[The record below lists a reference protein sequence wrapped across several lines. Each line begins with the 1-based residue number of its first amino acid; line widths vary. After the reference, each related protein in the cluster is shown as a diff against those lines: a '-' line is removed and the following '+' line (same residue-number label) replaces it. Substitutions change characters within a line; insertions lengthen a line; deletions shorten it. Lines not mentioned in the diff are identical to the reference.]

1 MNDSRNE
8 NNGVSD
14 APPQADL
21 PADLPADPPVA
32 GPPADPSETD
42 VAAPAAAPASR
53 RWLVPVVGLAG
64 LVVVGSLFVAYNAT
78 KKAGDALGPAS
89 GSTTSTTPAGDDFT
103 KHKDEE
109 FGFSISYPKEWERL
123 EPPAEQKDIRL
134 LLSAGGQDS
143 LLVRVVRIEQEVT
156 AENLGDVKAF
166 TDSIV
171 SGADIKVLQERTIT
185 LGGMP
190 GFYYLYS
197 FNDEASGTQG
207 LHAHYFLFQGKKMNT
222 LVFQALP
229 ADNFAK
235 LADTFDTVAES
246 FSSNPE

>member
-1 MNDSRNE
+1 MD
-8 NNGVSD
+8 
-14 APPQADL
+14 
-21 PADLPADPPVA
+21 PAADPA
-32 GPPADPSETD
+32 TDPAADQAADQAADPATDPSETD
-42 VAAPAAAPASR
+42 VALPTAPATSR
-53 RWLVPVVGLAG
+53 RWLVPVLVLSG
-64 LVVVGSLFVAYNAT
+64 LVVAGSLFLAYNAT
-78 KKAGDALGPAS
+78 RKAGDALDARNRMPTA
-89 GSTTSTTPAGDDFT
+89 TTSSEDSVAAPKDFT
-103 KHKDEE
+103 TYKDDE
-109 FGFSISYPKEWERL
+109 FGFSISYPESWERL
-123 EPPAEQKDIRL
+123 EPPNNDIRL

-190 GFYYLYS
+190 GYYYLYS
-197 FNDEASGTQG
+197 FNDEESGTQG

-229 ADNFAK
+229 ADNFPK
-235 LADTFDTVAES
+235 LADTFDQVAES
-246 FSSNPE
+246 FRSTKE